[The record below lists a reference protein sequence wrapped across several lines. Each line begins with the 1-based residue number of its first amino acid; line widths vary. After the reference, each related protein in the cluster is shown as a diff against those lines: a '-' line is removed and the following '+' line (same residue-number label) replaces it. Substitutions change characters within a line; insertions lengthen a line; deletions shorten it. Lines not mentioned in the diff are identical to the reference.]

1 MTRSLS
7 VLEHRPAVKMLMIK
21 QMIGRNLNDEIR
33 EKTQIS
39 KLKVRPN
46 VRPVMFYKRG
56 EERTVSIRRRGGEDP
71 HDGLPQ

>member
-1 MTRSLS
+1 
-7 VLEHRPAVKMLMIK
+7 MLMIK

-46 VRPVMFYKRG
+46 VRPVMFYKKVVADY
-56 EERTVSIRRRGGEDP
+56 ES
-71 HDGLPQ
+71 